1 MKLSELP
8 IRIIR
13 PDIRYPTDITHIVS
27 VSDIRIKYP
36 NTRKIAGYPKIIS
49 ESLSDPSRSVGKYPY
64 HLHPYSLCSLFGA
77 KYKCSVL
84 EYPSELKHSSV
95 FRISMWNVGTSLL
108 I

>member
-1 MKLSELP
+1 MD
-8 IRIIR
+8 II
-13 PDIRYPTDITHIVS
+13 HIVS

-36 NTRKIAGYPKIIS
+36 NSYPNIRKIARYPKIIS

-64 HLHPYSLCSLFGA
+64 NLHPYSLCSLFGA